1 MLARM
6 VLHRSPRTPAAVVL
20 VAALASVL
28 GGCQAAPESDVAATD
43 SRTSVGAQ
51 TSSAQTNAVDVKTKR
66 SDPSEDE
73 AKAKDK
79 PASPTPLP
87 MPPRTSTTTDR
98 DAPPRRAND
107 RGPRNRVTRVIDG
120 DTVELRNGRGV
131 RLLGIDT
138 PEEGECG
145 YDAATRHLE
154 RLVLGHRVR
163 LVRATEDT
171 DRYDRLLRYVL
182 TRHLDAGLRQIQAGQ
197 AIARYDSRDG
207 YGPHPREKRY
217 IRADATSRDA
227 NRCRAPAPDPT
238 PTQPA
243 NSQKPR
249 SVYYENCTAVAAA
262 GAAPIRR
269 GDPGYSTDLDA
280 DGDGVACEL

>member
-1 MLARM
+1 MLARV
-6 VLHRSPRTPAAVVL
+6 VLPRSPQTPATVVL

-28 GGCQAAPESDVAATD
+28 GGCQAAPTSDVAATD

-51 TSSAQTNAVDVKTKR
+51 TSSPRTNAVDVRTKP

-73 AKAKDK
+73 ATPNE
-79 PASPTPLP
+79 PASQTP
-87 MPPRTSTTTDR
+87 PPRQPAPSTTTHR
-98 DAPPRRAND
+98 DAPPRRTDNS
-107 RGPRNRVTRVIDG
+107 GPRSRVTRVIDG

-163 LVRATEDT
+163 LVRATENT

-243 NSQKPR
+243 NNPKPR

-269 GDPGYSTDLDA
+269 ADPGYSTDLDA